1 MAALATINVRGLPRV
16 IATIDRLT
24 SERDRARDLAAGL
37 EAELETALRNLDA
50 ARGEIARLS
59 ATEAS
64 ASASARQNT
73 AGLR

>member
-1 MAALATINVRGLPRV
+1 MDTTTTKGDTMEGDCHKRDVTAERLAERV
-16 IATIDRLT
+16 AQ
-24 SERDRARDLAAGL
+24 L

-50 ARGEIARLS
+50 ARAEIARLS

-64 ASASARQNT
+64 AAAAARQST

>member
-1 MAALATINVRGLPRV
+1 MEGDRHNHDVTTERLA
-16 IATIDRLT
+16 
-24 SERDRARDLAAGL
+24 ERIVQL
-37 EAELETALRNLDA
+37 EAELETANRRLDT

-64 ASASARQNT
+64 ATAAARQNT

>member
-1 MAALATINVRGLPRV
+1 MIGDRHNHDVTTERLA
-16 IATIDRLT
+16 
-24 SERDRARDLAAGL
+24 ERIVQL

-64 ASASARQNT
+64 AAASARQNT

>member
-1 MAALATINVRGLPRV
+1 MNGDRHNHDLTTERLA
-16 IATIDRLT
+16 
-24 SERDRARDLAAGL
+24 ERIVQL

-64 ASASARQNT
+64 TSASARQNT